1 MVAATRWRQDSHLA
15 PTNPW
20 QTLRW
25 YPAYPGDGGF
35 ATFGWSP
42 QPLEPAVRPNGY
54 SIMPYGGL
62 TGAFAG
68 RRLGAVAVPGLV
80 TIAKVIGAVGGV
92 LAAGWLAKRNIE
104 AR

>member
-15 PTNPW
+15 PNNPW

-42 QPLEPAVRPNGY
+42 QPLAPAVRPNGH

-62 TGAFAG
+62 TGAF
-68 RRLGAVAVPGLV
+68 GAPAVPGLL
-80 TIAKVIGAVGGV
+80 TIAKVVGAIGGV
-92 LAAGWLAKRNIE
+92 IAAGWLAKRNIE

>member
-15 PTNPW
+15 PSNPW

-42 QPLEPAVRPNGY
+42 QPLEPAVRPNGH

-62 TGAFAG
+62 TGAF
-68 RRLGAVAVPGLV
+68 GAPGIPTMSTV
-80 TIAKVIGAVGGV
+80 MKVIGAVGGV
-92 LAAGWLAKRNIE
+92 IAGAWLAKRNIE
-104 AR
+104 R

>member
-1 MVAATRWRQDSHLA
+1 MVAATRWRQDSRLD

-25 YPAYPGDGGF
+25 YPAYPGDGGY

-42 QPLEPAVRPNGY
+42 QPLEPAVRPNGN

-62 TGAFAG
+62 TGA
-68 RRLGAVAVPGLV
+68 RRLGAPAVPGIV
-80 TIAKVIGAVGGV
+80 TIAKVAGT
-92 LAAGWLAKRNIE
+92 LAGIIAGGWLAGRNVG
-104 AR
+104 AW